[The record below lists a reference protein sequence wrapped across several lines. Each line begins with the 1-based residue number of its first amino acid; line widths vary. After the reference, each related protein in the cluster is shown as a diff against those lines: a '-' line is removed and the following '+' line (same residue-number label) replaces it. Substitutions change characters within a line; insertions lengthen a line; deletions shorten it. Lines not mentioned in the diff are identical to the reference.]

1 MRFLTALVAFVAAS
15 LSGLSAFGQGSQ
27 FLSWSAKQAQT
38 IGNSGFK
45 QGRVGGWF
53 DARVINT
60 DRSYNYKLAATFFS
74 PDVVRASLRMRQL
87 ALRLPDQSVTDLA
100 HEAIVERLGFVVL
113 IEIDPREGSGVI
125 PREWHAFLEPFET
138 ADAARN
144 KNGVP
149 LREGTAGVLAP
160 ALREEPAFAGVRR
173 RDYAYD
179 QFWLEFDREKTF
191 GGLKDTVG
199 ALRLVVRIYNKEG
212 RVEWPLDASMTQIV
226 K

>member
-1 MRFLTALVAFVAAS
+1 MLVGGLAV
-15 LSGLSAFGQGSQ
+15 GLSAMASQ
-27 FLSWSAKQAQT
+27 APFLSWTAKQAET
-38 IGNSGFK
+38 VGKSGFR

-87 ALRLPDQSVTDLA
+87 ALRLPDQTVTDMA
-100 HEAIVERLGFVVL
+100 HRAIDRPGLVVL

-138 ADAARN
+138 EKAAKD
-144 KNGVP
+144 KNGV
-149 LREGTAGVLAP
+149 
-160 ALREEPAFAGVRR
+160 ALRESILGVAVPELREDPAFAGVRR

-179 QFWLEFDREKTF
+179 QFWLEFDREQVF
-191 GGLKDTVG
+191 GGLEGKVG

-212 RVEWPLDASMTQIV
+212 RVEWPVDSSMTQV
-226 K
+226 LK